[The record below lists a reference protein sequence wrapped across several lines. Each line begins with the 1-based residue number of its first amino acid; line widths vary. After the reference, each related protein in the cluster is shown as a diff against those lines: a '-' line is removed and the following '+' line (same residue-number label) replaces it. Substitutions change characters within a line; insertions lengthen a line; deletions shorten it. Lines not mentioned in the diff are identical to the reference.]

1 MKVDLKSEEQKAA
14 YFVVSSKSFMEF
26 VYFYLAT
33 LGDSVEFFLK
43 K

>member
-26 VYFYLAT
+26 ALFLEYF
-33 LGDSVEFFLK
+33 E
-43 K
+43 